1 MLYAAHGLLVIF
13 WADCISLQLTGP
25 LRDKGKKCLGNPR
38 LKMRPLLDLFKINN
52 LRLGN
57 V

>member
-1 MLYAAHGLLVIF
+1 LLVIF
-13 WADCISLQLTGP
+13 WVDCISLQLTDPPWG
-25 LRDKGKKCLGNPR
+25 KGKKCLVNPR
-38 LKMRPLLDLFKINN
+38 IKMRPLLDLFKINN